1 MLIVHN
7 QLQIMS
13 VAMHAY
19 VMQDMSCF
27 QQSGIKHKCKKCVA
41 GRFKGEVGEDACAE
55 CGPGSYSAV
64 DGATNCT
71 LSPSGYRPNALVE
84 ATGIIN
90 CNSGTSDKYAPEG
103 SSECKT
109 CPVPLEILQG
119 SEAASIDDCVCPAGY
134 YKQRREDGTFKDCI
148 SCQAVQSAS
157 RVPKTLRTY
166 KENLDSGGLQQQL
179 LNSGLAM
186 SQRRKSQTPNGI
198 SG

>member
-1 MLIVHN
+1 
-7 QLQIMS
+7 
-13 VAMHAY
+13 
-19 VMQDMSCF
+19 MQ
-27 QQSGIKHKCKKCVA
+27 KKCVA
-41 GRFKGEVGEDACAE
+41 GRFKGEVGEDACAK
-55 CGPGSYSAV
+55 CGPGSYAAT

-148 SCQAVQSAS
+148 SCPSGAIRKQGTENIENIQGKPGFWRPSTTTAEFWPCN
-157 RVPKTLRTY
+157 VPTT
-166 KENLDSGGLQQQL
+166 KESNTKWNLWLNCLGGLC
-179 LNSGLAM
+179 
-186 SQRRKSQTPNGI
+186 QRVHPFFAGTK
-198 SG
+198 